1 MLLLKLKGDLNFHM
15 VQVDTFKVKMLMLA
29 KFPICLFFV
38 FLFRRCLLWML
49 RVLLS
54 PVDRENRA
62 EMGVEILLAIQGRL
76 LCQRIID
83 LTSDIEFVR
92 LN

>member
-15 VQVDTFKVKMLMLA
+15 VRVDTLKVKMLVLA
-29 KFPICLFFV
+29 KFPIFFFFF
-38 FLFRRCLLWML
+38 FLFRRCLLWTL

-62 EMGVEILLAIQGRL
+62 EMGVGILLAVQGRL

-83 LTSDIEFVR
+83 VTSDIEFVR

>member
-1 MLLLKLKGDLNFHM
+1 M
-15 VQVDTFKVKMLMLA
+15 
-29 KFPICLFFV
+29 
-38 FLFRRCLLWML
+38 
-49 RVLLS
+49 LLS

-62 EMGVEILLAIQGRL
+62 EMGVGILLAVQGRL

-83 LTSDIEFVR
+83 VTSDIEFVR